1 MDYLLHILILIG
13 IYVILAE
20 SLNLIVGYTGLLS
33 IAHAAFYGIG
43 AYVAALMALRL
54 GSPFLINIF
63 CAVIISGLLGGLVG
77 IPSLRI
83 KDHYFVIAT
92 FAFQVIT
99 FSILNNWVSFT
110 GGPMGLPGI
119 PRPVI
124 FGWVVSSHIEFIVLV
139 GAFSALACWIC
150 HRIVASPFGRVLT
163 AIREDEVFTLAA
175 GKNVAVYKV
184 IVFMIGSGIA
194 AIAGALYAHYI
205 SFIDPTS
212 FTVMESI
219 FIISIVIIGGAG
231 SLWGP
236 VIGAIVLVTMPEILR
251 FVGMPSSVAAN
262 MRQILY
268 GGLLVAFMM
277 WRPQG
282 LAGKYG
288 FQMEKTKKA

>member
-1 MDYLLHILILIG
+1 M
-13 IYVILAE
+13 ILAE

-33 IAHAAFYGIG
+33 IAHAAFYGVG
-43 AYVAALMALRL
+43 AYVAALMALKL
-54 GSPFLINIF
+54 NSPFLLNII

-92 FAFQVIT
+92 FAFQVIA

-119 PRPVI
+119 PQPVI
-124 FGWVVSSHIEFIVLV
+124 FGWNVSSHWDYLLLV
-139 GAFSALACWIC
+139 GIFAILTCWIC
-150 HRIVASPFGRVLT
+150 HRIVKSPFGRVLM

-175 GKNVAVYKV
+175 GKNVAFYKV
-184 IVFMIGSGIA
+184 AVFVLGSGMA

-236 VIGAIVLVTMPEILR
+236 VIGAVVLVTLPELLR
-251 FVGMPSSVAAN
+251 FIGLPSSVAAN
-262 MRQILY
+262 LRQILY

-277 WRPQG
+277 WRSQG
-282 LAGKYG
+282 LVGK
-288 FQMEKTKKA
+288 FRFRLENAKK

>member
-1 MDYLLHILILIG
+1 MEYLLHILIMIC
-13 IYVILAE
+13 IYVILGQ
-20 SLNLIVGYTGLLS
+20 SLNLLIGYTGLLS
-33 IAHAAFYGIG
+33 IAQAAFYGVG
-43 AYVAALMALRL
+43 AYVAAIMSLKL
-54 GSPFLINIF
+54 GIPFLLNLV
-63 CAVIISGLLGGLVG
+63 CAIAISSLFGALIG
-77 IPSLRI
+77 IPSLRL
-83 KDHYFVIAT
+83 KGDYFVIVT
-92 FAFQVIT
+92 LGFQMIT
-99 FSILNNWVSFT
+99 FSVLNNCVSLT

-119 PRPVI
+119 PQPSV
-124 FGWVVSSHIEFIVLV
+124 FGWVISSHIEFLLLVAVFAVLV
-139 GAFSALACWIC
+139 FWLCKCI
-150 HRIVASPFGRVLT
+150 IKSPFGRVLT
-163 AIREDEVFTLAA
+163 AIREDEVFALAA

-184 IVFMIGSGIA
+184 AVFAIGSGMA

-236 VIGAIVLVTMPEILR
+236 VVGAVLLVMLPEALR
-251 FVGMPSSVAAN
+251 FVGMPSSIAAN

-282 LAGKYG
+282 LIGKYG
-288 FQMEKTKKA
+288 FRVEETKK

>member
-1 MDYLLHILILIG
+1 MEYLLHIFILIG

-33 IAHAAFYGIG
+33 IAHAAFYGVG
-43 AYVAALMALRL
+43 AYVAALMALKV
-54 GSPFLINIF
+54 GSPFLINII

-92 FAFQVIT
+92 FAFQVIA

-119 PRPVI
+119 PQPVI
-124 FGWVVSSHIEFIVLV
+124 FGWVISSHLEFLLLV
-139 GAFSALACWIC
+139 AVFATLVFWVC
-150 HRIVASPFGRVLT
+150 HCIIKSPFGRVLM
-163 AIREDEVFTLAA
+163 AIREDEVFALAA
-175 GKNVAVYKV
+175 GKNVALYKV
-184 IVFMIGSGIA
+184 SVFAIGSGMA

-236 VIGAIVLVTMPEILR
+236 VVGAVLLVLLPEVLR
-251 FVGMPSSVAAN
+251 FVGMPSSIAAN

-282 LAGKYG
+282 LVGKYG
-288 FQMEKTKKA
+288 FQLEDTKK

>member
-1 MDYLLHILILIG
+1 MEYLLHILILIG

-33 IAHAAFYGIG
+33 LAHAAFYGVG
-43 AYVAALMALRL
+43 AYVAALMSLKL
-54 GSPFLINIF
+54 GSPFVINTI
-63 CAVIISGLLGGLVG
+63 CAVIISGLLGGTVG

-92 FAFQVIT
+92 FAFQVIA

-119 PRPVI
+119 PQPVI
-124 FGWVVSSHIEFIVLV
+124 FGWTVSSHFEFLLLV
-139 GAFSALACWIC
+139 GAFVVLVFWVC
-150 HRIVASPFGRVLT
+150 RVIVRSPFGRVLT
-163 AIREDEVFTLAA
+163 AIREDEVFALAV

-184 IVFMIGSGIA
+184 AVFVIGSGMA

-219 FIISIVIIGGAG
+219 FILSIVIIGGAG

-236 VIGAIVLVTMPEILR
+236 VVGAAVLVMLPEILR
-251 FVGMPSSVAAN
+251 FVGLPSSVAAN
-262 MRQILY
+262 IRQILY

-282 LAGKYG
+282 LIGKYG
-288 FQMEKTKKA
+288 FNLETTKK